1 MSRLPFRS
9 TTAHRRV
16 LATTAALGLALL
28 AAAPAAQAEGNV
40 SAAAPITVS
49 LTVTGPDGVLFDGD
63 VSTDGHVVNPAT
75 GGAQLCDGTNNG
87 ANPSPGATPTGALD
101 DAAAEHGFAWDG
113 VWYPSFDDYLVT
125 TIDGQS
131 QTADDFWLIS
141 VNGTATPVGGCQF
154 QLDAGD
160 QVDFAWTPIG

>member
-1 MSRLPFRS
+1 MSRS
-9 TTAHRRV
+9 HTARRRT
-16 LATTAALGLALL
+16 LAVTAALGLALL
-28 AAAPAAQAEGNV
+28 ATAPAAQADGGV
-40 SAAAPITVS
+40 SAAAEIAVS

-63 VSTDGHVVNPAT
+63 VSTDGHVVSPAT

-87 ANPSPGATPTGALD
+87 ANATPGATPTAALD
-101 DAAAEHGFAWDG
+101 DAATANGFDWDG
-113 VWYPSFDDYLVT
+113 VWYTSFDDYLVT

-154 QLDAGD
+154 QLSAGD